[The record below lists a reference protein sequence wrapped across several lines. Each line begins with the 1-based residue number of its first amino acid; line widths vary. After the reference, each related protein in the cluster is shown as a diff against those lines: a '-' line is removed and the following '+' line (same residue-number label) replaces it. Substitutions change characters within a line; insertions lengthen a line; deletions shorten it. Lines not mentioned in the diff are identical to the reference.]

1 MEPPLNLQFVI
12 LSYINANLQSSDWPA
27 IIGCVVA
34 IVIFILLSALFSGSE
49 NALFS
54 LNKPQ
59 IEELT
64 DNESATAK
72 AITYLI
78 SNPKKLLA
86 TILIGNT
93 FINVAMVMVSTV
105 LLTTIFDF
113 EHNPVFGF
121 LIEVVFVTFMIVL
134 FGEVI
139 PKIYAVQNN
148 SKVSAWV
155 AVFMFYMYKL
165 FRPLVFVLENS
176 TSIIDKRVT
185 KRGHI
190 LSVDE
195 LSHAID
201 ITTES
206 DAPKQEKSILK
217 GIVNFV
223 NTNVTEIMCQRPDIA
238 AIDNETNFTE
248 LLQLIDELGYSR
260 IPVYQDSL
268 DEIKG
273 ILSIKDIL
281 PHIHQSADFK
291 WQELARPAFYVP
303 ESKKIDDLLK
313 DFQNKRTHMAIVV
326 DEFGGT
332 SGLVT
337 MEDILEEVFGEIN
350 DEFDEDEI
358 YYSKLDENTFVFEAK
373 MLINDACKYME
384 LELDIFDD
392 VRNEADTLAGLIL
405 ELNGDMPK
413 QNQEIKYHPL
423 TFKIEAV
430 DKRRI
435 KRIKVI
441 IER

>member
-27 IIGCVVA
+27 IIGCVIA

-54 LNKPQ
+54 LNKSQ
-59 IEELT
+59 VEELT

-72 AITYLI
+72 AITFLI

-238 AIDNETNFTE
+238 AIDIETNFTE

-260 IPVYQDSL
+260 IPVFQDSL

-291 WQELARPAFYVP
+291 WQELARPAYYVP

-405 ELNGDMPK
+405 ELNGNMPK

>member
-1 MEPPLNLQFVI
+1 MEPPLSTQFVV
-12 LSYINANLQSSDWPA
+12 LSYLNSNLQSSDIPT
-27 IIGCVVA
+27 IVGSTLA
-34 IVIFILLSALFSGSE
+34 IVLFILFSALFSGSE

-54 LNKPQ
+54 LSKPQ

-64 DNESATAK
+64 ESESATSK
-72 AITYLI
+72 AIKFLI
-78 SNPKKLLA
+78 NHPKKLLA

-105 LLTTIFDF
+105 LLKTIFDF
-113 EHNPVFGF
+113 ENNPLFGF

-148 SKVSAWV
+148 SKVAAWV
-155 AVFMFYMYKL
+155 AIFMFYMYKV
-165 FRPLVFVLENS
+165 FRPLVYLLENS

-201 ITTES
+201 ITSEN

-217 GIVNFV
+217 GIVNFG
-223 NTNVTEIMCQRPDIA
+223 NTNVTEIMRQRPDMA
-238 AIDNETNFTE
+238 AVDIEINFAD
-248 LLQLIDELGYSR
+248 LLVLIDEQGYSR
-260 IPVYQDSL
+260 LPVYDDSL
-268 DEIKG
+268 DNIKG
-273 ILSIKDIL
+273 VLSIKDIL
-281 PHIHQSADFK
+281 PHIHKGADFK
-291 WQELARPAFYVP
+291 WQTLIRPPFYVP
-303 ESKKIDDLLK
+303 ESKMIDDLLK
-313 DFQNKRTHMAIVV
+313 DFQNKRMHMAVVV

-350 DEFDEDEI
+350 DEFDEDES
-358 YYSKLDENTFVFEAK
+358 YYSKLDDNNFVFEAK
-373 MLINDACKYME
+373 MQLNDACKYMDIDP
-384 LELDIFDD
+384 DIFDEI
-392 VRNEADTLAGLIL
+392 RNEADTLAGLIL
-405 ELNGDMPK
+405 ELNGNMPK
-413 QNQEIKYHPL
+413 QNQEIKYHPVV
-423 TFKIEAV
+423 FKIEAV

-435 KRIKVI
+435 KRVKIT

>member
-1 MEPPLNLQFVI
+1 MEPPLKLQFVI
-12 LSYINANLQSSDWPA
+12 LSYINTNLQSSEWPV
-27 IIGCVVA
+27 IIGYIIA
-34 IVIFILLSALFSGSE
+34 IMVFILLSALFSGSE

-54 LNKPQ
+54 LNKSQ

-64 DNESATAK
+64 NNESATAK

-78 SNPKKLLA
+78 SHPKKLLA
-86 TILIGNT
+86 TILIANT

-105 LLTTIFDF
+105 FLSIIFDF
-113 EHNPVFGF
+113 VNNPVFGF

-139 PKIYAVQNN
+139 PKIYAIQNN

-155 AVFMFYMYKL
+155 AIFMFYMYKL
-165 FRPLVFVLENS
+165 FKPLVFVLENS

-190 LSVDE
+190 LSVNE

-223 NTNVTEIMCQRPDIA
+223 NTNVTEIMCQRPDIS
-238 AIDNETNFTE
+238 AIDIETNFTE

-260 IPVYQDSL
+260 IPIYQDSL

-291 WQELARPAFYVP
+291 WQELARHAFYVP

-384 LELDIFDD
+384 LEQDLFDE

-405 ELNGDMPK
+405 ELNGNMPK

-423 TFKIEAV
+423 LFKIEAV

-435 KRIKVI
+435 KRIKAI

>member
-27 IIGCVVA
+27 IIGCVIA

-54 LNKPQ
+54 LNKSQ
-59 IEELT
+59 VEELT

-72 AITYLI
+72 AITFLI

-223 NTNVTEIMCQRPDIA
+223 NTNVTEIMCQRPDIS
-238 AIDNETNFTE
+238 AIDIETNFTE

-405 ELNGDMPK
+405 ELNGNMPK

>member
-12 LSYINANLQSSDWPA
+12 LSYINANIQSSDWPA

-105 LLTTIFDF
+105 LLAIIFDF

-165 FRPLVFVLENS
+165 FKPLVFVLENS

-238 AIDNETNFTE
+238 AIDTETNFTE

-281 PHIHQSADFK
+281 PHIHQTADFK

-405 ELNGDMPK
+405 ELNGNMPK

>member
-12 LSYINANLQSSDWPA
+12 LSYINSNLQSSDWPG
-27 IIGCVVA
+27 IIGCIIA
-34 IVIFILLSALFSGSE
+34 IIIFILLSALFSGSE

-54 LNKPQ
+54 LNKSQ

-64 DNESATAK
+64 DDESATAK

-148 SKVSAWV
+148 SKVSALV

-238 AIDNETNFTE
+238 AIDIETNFTE
-248 LLQLIDELGYSR
+248 LLQQIDELGYSR
-260 IPVYQDSL
+260 IPVYHESL

-281 PHIHQSADFK
+281 PHIHQLADFK

-384 LELDIFDD
+384 LELDIFDE

-405 ELNGDMPK
+405 ELNGNMPK
-413 QNQEIKYHPL
+413 QNQELKYHPL

>member
-12 LSYINANLQSSDWPA
+12 LSYINSNLQSSDWPG
-27 IIGCVVA
+27 IIGCIIA
-34 IVIFILLSALFSGSE
+34 IIIFILLSALFSGSE

-54 LNKPQ
+54 LNKSQ

-64 DNESATAK
+64 DDESATAK

-148 SKVSAWV
+148 SKVSALV

-223 NTNVTEIMCQRPDIA
+223 NTNVTEIMCQRPDIS
-238 AIDNETNFTE
+238 AIDIETNFTE

-384 LELDIFDD
+384 LEQDIFDE

-405 ELNGDMPK
+405 ELNGNMPK
-413 QNQEIKYHPL
+413 QNQELKYHPL

>member
-1 MEPPLNLQFVI
+1 MEPPLKLQFVI
-12 LSYINANLQSSDWPA
+12 LSYINTNLQSSEWPV
-27 IIGCVVA
+27 IIGYIIA
-34 IVIFILLSALFSGSE
+34 IMVFILLSALFSGSE

-54 LNKPQ
+54 LNKSQ

-64 DNESATAK
+64 NNESATAK

-78 SNPKKLLA
+78 SHPKKLLA
-86 TILIGNT
+86 TILIANT

-105 LLTTIFDF
+105 FLSIIFDF
-113 EHNPVFGF
+113 VNNPVFGF

-139 PKIYAVQNN
+139 PKIYAIQNN

-155 AVFMFYMYKL
+155 AIFMFYMYKL
-165 FRPLVFVLENS
+165 FKPLVFILENS

-190 LSVDE
+190 LSVNE

-223 NTNVTEIMCQRPDIA
+223 NTNVTEIMCQRPDIS
-238 AIDNETNFTE
+238 AINIETNFTE

-260 IPVYQDSL
+260 IPIYQDSL

-291 WQELARPAFYVP
+291 WQELARHAFYVP

-384 LELDIFDD
+384 LEQDLFDE

-405 ELNGDMPK
+405 ELNGNMPK

-423 TFKIEAV
+423 LFKIEAV

-435 KRIKVI
+435 KRIKAI

>member
-27 IIGCVVA
+27 IIGCTIA

-54 LNKPQ
+54 LNKSQ

-64 DNESATAK
+64 DNESATAN

-105 LLTTIFDF
+105 LLSIIFDF
-113 EHNPVFGF
+113 ELNPVFGF

-165 FRPLVFVLENS
+165 FKPLVFVLENS

-238 AIDNETNFTE
+238 AIDIETNFTE

-291 WQELARPAFYVP
+291 WQALARPAFYVP

-384 LELDIFDD
+384 LELDIFDE

-405 ELNGDMPK
+405 ELNGNMPK
-413 QNQEIKYHPL
+413 QNQEIKYHPV

>member
-12 LSYINANLQSSDWPA
+12 LSYINTNLQSSDWPA
-27 IIGCVVA
+27 IIGCVIA

-206 DAPKQEKSILK
+206 DSPKQEKSILK

-238 AIDNETNFTE
+238 AIDIETNFTE
-248 LLQLIDELGYSR
+248 LLQQIDELGYSR
-260 IPVYQDSL
+260 IPVYLDSL

>member
-27 IIGCVVA
+27 IIGCVIA

-54 LNKPQ
+54 LNKSQ
-59 IEELT
+59 VEELT

-72 AITYLI
+72 AITFLI

-238 AIDNETNFTE
+238 AIDIETNFTE

-384 LELDIFDD
+384 LELDIFDY

-405 ELNGDMPK
+405 ELNGNMPK

>member
-54 LNKPQ
+54 LNKSQ

-190 LSVDE
+190 LSV
-195 LSHAID
+195 
-201 ITTES
+201 
-206 DAPKQEKSILK
+206 
-217 GIVNFV
+217 
-223 NTNVTEIMCQRPDIA
+223 
-238 AIDNETNFTE
+238 
-248 LLQLIDELGYSR
+248 
-260 IPVYQDSL
+260 
-268 DEIKG
+268 
-273 ILSIKDIL
+273 
-281 PHIHQSADFK
+281 
-291 WQELARPAFYVP
+291 
-303 ESKKIDDLLK
+303 
-313 DFQNKRTHMAIVV
+313 
-326 DEFGGT
+326 
-332 SGLVT
+332 
-337 MEDILEEVFGEIN
+337 
-350 DEFDEDEI
+350 
-358 YYSKLDENTFVFEAK
+358 
-373 MLINDACKYME
+373 
-384 LELDIFDD
+384 
-392 VRNEADTLAGLIL
+392 
-405 ELNGDMPK
+405 
-413 QNQEIKYHPL
+413 
-423 TFKIEAV
+423 
-430 DKRRI
+430 
-435 KRIKVI
+435 
-441 IER
+441 

>member
-1 MEPPLNLQFVI
+1 MEPPLNTQFI
-12 LSYINANLQSSDWPA
+12 LLSYVNANLQSSDWPS
-27 IIGCVVA
+27 IIGTCIA
-34 IVIFILLSALFSGSE
+34 ICIFILLSALFSGSE

-54 LNKPQ
+54 LSKPQ
-59 IEELT
+59 IEELV
-64 DNESATAK
+64 DNETATAK
-72 AITYLI
+72 AIKYLI
-78 SNPKKLLA
+78 NHPKKLLA

-113 EHNPVFGF
+113 ENNPVFGF

-155 AVFMFYMYKL
+155 AVFMFYMYKI
-165 FRPLVFVLENS
+165 FRPLVYLLENS

-201 ITTES
+201 ITTED

-217 GIVNFV
+217 GIVNFG
-223 NTNVTEIMCQRPDIA
+223 NINVTEIMCQRPDMA
-238 AIDNETNFTE
+238 AIDTEINFTD
-248 LLQLIDELGYSR
+248 LLQLIDEQGYSR
-260 IPVYQDSL
+260 LPVYDDSL
-268 DEIKG
+268 DNIKG

-281 PHIHQSADFK
+281 PHIHKGIDFK
-291 WQELARPAFYVP
+291 WQELIRPPFYVP
-303 ESKKIDDLLK
+303 ESKMIDDLLK

-373 MLINDACKYME
+373 MQLNDACKYMDIDP
-384 LELDIFDD
+384 DIFDE

-405 ELNGDMPK
+405 ELNGNMPK
-413 QNQEIKYHPL
+413 QNQEIKYHPVL
-423 TFKIEAV
+423 FKIEAV

-435 KRIKVI
+435 KRVKIT

>member
-12 LSYINANLQSSDWPA
+12 LSYINSNLQSSDWPV
-27 IIGCVVA
+27 IIGCIIA
-34 IVIFILLSALFSGSE
+34 IFIFILLSALFSGSE

-54 LNKPQ
+54 LNKSQ
-59 IEELT
+59 VEELT
-64 DNESATAK
+64 DDESATAK
-72 AITYLI
+72 AITFLI

-148 SKVSAWV
+148 SKVSALV

-206 DAPKQEKSILK
+206 NAPKQEKSILK

-223 NTNVTEIMCQRPDIA
+223 NTNVTEIMCQRPDIS
-238 AIDNETNFTE
+238 AIDIETNFIE
-248 LLQLIDELGYSR
+248 LLQQIDELGYSR
-260 IPVYQDSL
+260 IPVYEDSL

-337 MEDILEEVFGEIN
+337 MEDILEEIFGEIN

-384 LELDIFDD
+384 LEQDIFDE

-405 ELNGDMPK
+405 ELNGNMPK
-413 QNQEIKYHPL
+413 QNQELKYHPIL
-423 TFKIEAV
+423 FKIEAV

-435 KRIKVI
+435 KRIKII

>member
-27 IIGCVVA
+27 IIGCIVA
-34 IVIFILLSALFSGSE
+34 IVVFILLSALFSGSE

-54 LNKPQ
+54 LNKSQ
-59 IEELT
+59 VEELT

-72 AITYLI
+72 AITFLI

-155 AVFMFYMYKL
+155 AVFMFYMYKF

-238 AIDNETNFTE
+238 AIEIETNFTE

-405 ELNGDMPK
+405 ELNGNMPK

>member
-27 IIGCVVA
+27 IIGCVIA

-72 AITYLI
+72 AITFLI

-148 SKVSAWV
+148 SKVSALV

-223 NTNVTEIMCQRPDIA
+223 NTNVTEIMCQRPDIS
-238 AIDNETNFTE
+238 AIDIETNFTE
-248 LLQLIDELGYSR
+248 LLQQIDELGYSR
-260 IPVYQDSL
+260 IPVFQDSL

-384 LELDIFDD
+384 LEQDIFDE

-405 ELNGDMPK
+405 ELNGNMPK
-413 QNQEIKYHPL
+413 QNQELKYHPL

>member
-27 IIGCVVA
+27 IIGCVIA

-72 AITYLI
+72 AITFLI

-206 DAPKQEKSILK
+206 DSPKQEKSILK

-238 AIDNETNFTE
+238 AIDIETNFTE

-413 QNQEIKYHPL
+413 QNQEIRYHPL
-423 TFKIEAV
+423 SFKIEAV

>member
-413 QNQEIKYHPL
+413 QNQEIRYHPL
-423 TFKIEAV
+423 SFKIEAV

>member
-1 MEPPLNLQFVI
+1 MEPPLNFKFLL
-12 LSYINANLQSSDWPA
+12 LSYFNTNIHSSDWPT
-27 IIGCVVA
+27 IIGCLIA
-34 IVIFILLSALFSGSE
+34 IVVFILLSALFSGSE

-54 LNKPQ
+54 LNKSQ

-64 DNESATAK
+64 EKENATSN
-72 AITYLI
+72 AINYLI
-78 SNPKKLLA
+78 SHPKKLLA

-105 LLTTIFDF
+105 MLTTIFDF
-113 EHNPVFGF
+113 EHNPLFGF

-148 SKVSAWV
+148 VKVSAWV

-165 FRPLVFVLENS
+165 FRPLVYVLENS

-201 ITTES
+201 ITSEN

-238 AIDNETNFTE
+238 AIDVESNFEE

-260 IPVYQDSL
+260 IPVFEDSL
-268 DEIKG
+268 DGIKG
-273 ILSIKDIL
+273 VLSIKDIL
-281 PHIHQSADFK
+281 PHINKGKDFK
-291 WQELARPAFYVP
+291 WQTLTRPAFYVP

-358 YYSKLDENTFVFEAK
+358 YYSKLDDYTYVFEAK

-384 LELDIFDD
+384 FNLDFFDE

-405 ELNGDMPK
+405 ELNGNMPK
-413 QNQEIKYHPL
+413 QNQEIKFHPL
-423 TFKIEAV
+423 IFKIEAV

-435 KRIKVI
+435 KRIKVV

>member
-27 IIGCVVA
+27 IIGCVIA

-54 LNKPQ
+54 LNKSQ
-59 IEELT
+59 VEELT

-223 NTNVTEIMCQRPDIA
+223 NTNVTEIMCQRPDIS
-238 AIDNETNFTE
+238 AIDIETNFTE

-405 ELNGDMPK
+405 ELNGNMPK

>member
-1 MEPPLNLQFVI
+1 MEPPLSTQFVV
-12 LSYINANLQSSDWPA
+12 LSYFNSSLQSSDIPTIVGSVA
-27 IIGCVVA
+27 A
-34 IVIFILLSALFSGSE
+34 IVACILFSALFSGSE

-54 LNKPQ
+54 LSKPQ
-59 IEELT
+59 IEELISS
-64 DNESATAK
+64 ESATSK
-72 AITYLI
+72 AIKYLI
-78 SNPKKLLA
+78 NHPKKLLA

-105 LLTTIFDF
+105 LLKTIFDF
-113 EHNPVFGF
+113 ENNPLFGF

-148 SKVSAWV
+148 SKVAAWV
-155 AVFMFYMYKL
+155 AIFMFYMYKI
-165 FRPLVFVLENS
+165 FRPLVYLLENS

-201 ITTES
+201 ITSEN

-217 GIVNFV
+217 GIVNFG
-223 NTNVTEIMCQRPDIA
+223 NINVTEIMRQRPDMA
-238 AIDNETNFTE
+238 AVDIEINFAD
-248 LLQLIDELGYSR
+248 LLVLIDEQGYSR
-260 IPVYQDSL
+260 LPVYDDSL
-268 DEIKG
+268 DNIKG
-273 ILSIKDIL
+273 VLSIKDIL
-281 PHIHQSADFK
+281 PHIHKGADFK
-291 WQELARPAFYVP
+291 WQTLIRPPFYVP
-303 ESKKIDDLLK
+303 ESKMIDDLLK
-313 DFQNKRTHMAIVV
+313 DFQNKRMHMAVVV

-350 DEFDEDEI
+350 DEFDEDES
-358 YYSKLDENTFVFEAK
+358 YYSKLDDNNFVFEAK
-373 MLINDACKYME
+373 MQLNDACKYMDIDP
-384 LELDIFDD
+384 DIFDEI
-392 VRNEADTLAGLIL
+392 RNEADTLAGLIL
-405 ELNGDMPK
+405 ELNGNMPK
-413 QNQEIKYHPL
+413 QNQEIKYHPVV
-423 TFKIEAV
+423 FKIEAV

-435 KRIKVI
+435 KRVKIT